1 MKHSTNFGIA
11 LEAMQSSL
19 SVLLDSIFSRFN
31 VVKNHENINLSHH
44 NVEVNYCNS
53 GIHNNYNEPLH
64 TY

>member
-53 GIHNNYNEPLH
+53 GIHNNNEPLH